1 MRKIRIGEG
10 AGYSGAWIEP
20 AKELAERG
28 DLQYL
33 TFEALAERTIALR
46 QLERCKDS
54 NLGHDPWLEERMKA
68 VLEPAL
74 FRGIR
79 IVTNM
84 GGANPFQAGKRV
96 LVAAREMGLS
106 SLKVAIVEGDD
117 VLDLIRGGGYR
128 VLETGEPIEAL
139 TDRMISANAYL
150 GAKPIAEALATGAN
164 VVITGRVADPALLL
178 GCLIYEFDWSFEDWP
193 LLGSG
198 VLAGHLTECS
208 AQVTGGYF
216 ADPGY
221 KDVSHIARIGY
232 PIAEV
237 GEDGEC
243 LITKVPGSGGA
254 VTELTCKE
262 QVLYEV
268 QDPSA
273 YITPDVTADFS
284 KVQCVQVGPDQVK
297 VSGASGRKRPDQLK
311 VSVGLR
317 HGFIGEGQISYGG
330 PGAVSRAQMAADIIR
345 ERLDIIGLGENDRK
359 MDLIGVDSLFGP
371 STSQKIPDP
380 WEVRLRVAVRTETH
394 ADACRVGRE
403 VEALWIMG
411 PAGGGG
417 ATGQVKEV
425 INVVSLLLPR
435 DLVESRIH
443 ISVDEL

>member
-20 AKELAERG
+20 AKELAEKG

-46 QLERCKDS
+46 QLERSKDPS
-54 NLGHDPWLEERMKA
+54 LGYDPWLEERMRA
-68 VLEPAL
+68 VLVPAL
-74 FRGIR
+74 RQGIR

-96 LVAAREMGLS
+96 LATARQIGLS
-106 SLKVAIVEGDD
+106 SLKVAIVEGDH
-117 VLDLIRGGGYR
+117 VLDLIQGGGYR

-139 TDRMISANAYL
+139 ADRMISANAYL
-150 GAKPIAEALATGAN
+150 GARPIAEALATGAD

-178 GCLIYEFDWSFEDWP
+178 GCLIHEFGWSLEDWP
-193 LLGSG
+193 LLGCG

-216 ADPGY
+216 GDPGY

-237 GEDGEC
+237 GEDGGC

-284 KVQCVQVGPDQVK
+284 KVHCLQVGPDQVR
-297 VSGASGRKRPDQLK
+297 VGGASGHKRPDALK

-317 HGFIGEGQISYGG
+317 HGFMGEGQISYGG
-330 PGAVSRAQMAADIIR
+330 PGAVHRAKMAADIIR
-345 ERLDIIGLGENDRK
+345 ERLDIAGLGANDK
-359 MDLIGVDSLFGP
+359 KIDLIGIDSLFGQ
-371 STSQKIPDP
+371 STSPEIPDP
-380 WEVRLRVAVRTETH
+380 GEVRLRVAVRTETQ

-417 ATGQVKEV
+417 AIGQVKEV
-425 INVVSLLLPR
+425 VNVVSLFLPR
-435 DLVESRIH
+435 DRVESRIH
-443 ISVDEL
+443 IFVDGL